1 MKDPGIEEVRQA
13 RHEISRE
20 CGHDLHKV
28 ASYYRKVEE
37 ELRRSGRFKFEEP
50 PSARHAGVPESVVRG
65 RKVTT

>member
-37 ELRRSGRFKFEEP
+37 ELRQSGRFQFEEP
-50 PSARHAGVPESVVRG
+50 PAPPNKEMQRTAGSR
-65 RKVTT
+65 R

>member
-28 ASYYRKVEE
+28 AAYYRDVER
-37 ELRRSGRFKFEEP
+37 ELRRSGRFQFEAP
-50 PSARHAGVPESVVRG
+50 PSPGHAVVHESAEG
-65 RKVTT
+65 DRKVAT